1 MLRPFFPELVISTD
15 LLSFEH
21 PSVLLFCFLKRVHKH
36 NVFLYTCCI
45 CFVYVMFIFGT
56 SYIILKFLFLFFAI
70 PVCIHYMTMNRSLHS
85 SLSYL
90 HWITFK
96 LFNDYY
102 STNKVLG
109 LFRNNYVCLSV
120 CLSVCSSVQI
130 VSGPFLLIPLQDVFH
145 TIVVHDQRMC
155 HDLDSRSYLQGQNH
169 SKHVPQT
176 NVRVTTL

>member
-1 MLRPFFPELVISTD
+1 MLRPFFPELFMSTD

-36 NVFLYTCCI
+36 NVFLYTCCM
-45 CFVYVMFIFGT
+45 CFVYVMLYFGT

-70 PVCIHYMTMNRSLHS
+70 LVCIHYITMNRSLHS

-109 LFRNNYVCLSV
+109 LFRNNLIWYVSLFLIGWKVASISVWMKKKQASHAHFWNFFSLSRHR
-120 CLSVCSSVQI
+120 
-130 VSGPFLLIPLQDVFH
+130 GN
-145 TIVVHDQRMC
+145 
-155 HDLDSRSYLQGQNH
+155 RS
-169 SKHVPQT
+169 
-176 NVRVTTL
+176 